1 MLRALI
7 TPLTMYQL
15 DDTLFED
22 MELPKRPFTDR
33 GYDDLFLTGWDL
45 DSDVLINNLLMETAE
60 LNVLYTDPNFLKSAI
75 TVWSKKELPVWQLM
89 YETLFFQYNPIWNKD
104 GTFKRT
110 AKETRALTS
119 GFTRSVSRSGEQ
131 TDTTSEG
138 TDATTTRTPNLTD
151 ETELKVS
158 AFDSTTYQ
166 NKELSTTD
174 RTGTETTV
182 YDEDVTGSLVRATED
197 TEEIEDSGS
206 DSGTIDN
213 AITET
218 EYGNIGVTMTQ
229 QLIEA
234 ERKLVE
240 FNIYDYIIE
249 SFKKRFCVLVY

>member
-7 TPLTMYQL
+7 TPLTMYQI
-15 DDTLFED
+15 DDTLFDD

-119 GFTRSVSRSGEQ
+119 GYTRSVSRSGEQ

-151 ETELKVS
+151 ETELKAV
-158 AFDSTTYQ
+158 FDGLRRL
-166 NKELSTTD
+166 K
-174 RTGTETTV
+174 
-182 YDEDVTGSLVRATED
+182 
-197 TEEIEDSGS
+197 EEIEQRENIALPVLSMGMSGDFPVAVS
-206 DSGTIDN
+206 CGSTVVRVGSRIF
-213 AITET
+213 E
-218 EYGNIGVTMTQ
+218 G
-229 QLIEA
+229 IE
-234 ERKLVE
+234 R
-240 FNIYDYIIE
+240 I
-249 SFKKRFCVLVY
+249 SR